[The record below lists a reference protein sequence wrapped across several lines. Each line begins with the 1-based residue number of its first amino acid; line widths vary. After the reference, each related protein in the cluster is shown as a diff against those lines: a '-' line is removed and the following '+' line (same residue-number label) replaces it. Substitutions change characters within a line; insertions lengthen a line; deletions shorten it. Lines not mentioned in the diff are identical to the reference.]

1 MTSPD
6 RETIQRGTLFKGGH
20 YRLEKGF
27 DRGHYSRGCII
38 KGRTLIKEIRYVN
51 QGVYFIIVICN

>member
-6 RETIQRGTLFKGGH
+6 GETTQGGEH

-27 DRGHYSRGCII
+27 DRGHYSRRYIFYEM
-38 KGRTLIKEIRYVN
+38 TLIKEIW
-51 QGVYFIIVICN
+51 